1 MLQAQTHGYV
11 LYIVTEGVTYNK
23 QRYFKLSSDFFD
35 PQSSL
40 LSVLQSQTSWT
51 QSVRLCYIPVETM
64 HVTFDPGTCAHLASH
79 AIKETILGI
88 YRVKKEYKKLVDT
101 VK

>member
-11 LYIVTEGVTYNK
+11 LFIITEGVTFNK
-23 QRYFKLSSDFFD
+23 QRYFKLSSEFFD
-35 PQSSL
+35 AQSSL
-40 LSVLQSQTSWT
+40 LSVLQSHILVKT
-51 QSVRLCYIPVETM
+51 IM
-64 HVTFDPGTCAHLASH
+64 HVTFDLGLVRIQRVMQRHAALH
-79 AIKETILGI
+79 AIKETILGF